1 MSIAAVTTTSDNSK
15 LSIKQTDPLTYENKD
30 KTYLEISRFE
40 VFILFKNNIRSFKK
54 VKWYGIQEVKWFVN
68 L

>member
-40 VFILFKNNIRSFKK
+40 VFILLKNNIRSFKK
-54 VKWYGIQEVKWFVN
+54 IKWYDIQEVK
-68 L
+68 